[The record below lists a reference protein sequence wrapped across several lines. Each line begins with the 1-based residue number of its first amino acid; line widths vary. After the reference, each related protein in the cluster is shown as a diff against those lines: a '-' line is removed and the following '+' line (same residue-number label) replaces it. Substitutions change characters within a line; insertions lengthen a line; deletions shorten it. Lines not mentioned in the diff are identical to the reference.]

1 MSVFLSYD
9 YIYILCFFN
18 AQIVLIGAIGGHP
31 VAISQLGEALSRTLL
46 GLNASLTPPFYR
58 SKDPLT

>member
-18 AQIVLIGAIGGHP
+18 AQIVLIGAIGCPP

>member
-1 MSVFLSYD
+1 MSDFLSYD
-9 YIYILCFFN
+9 YIYILWFLN
-18 AQIVLIGAIGGHP
+18 TQSVLIDAIGGLP
-31 VAISQLGEALSRTLL
+31 VVLDHLGEALNRTLL